1 MTPCQQ
7 IAERM
12 PAIAHGRGEWGP
24 AEAIHLESCPA
35 CRAEWALVRTARS
48 LGASV
53 AAGLDTGRTAEAVRQ
68 RLAAAP
74 PHARVP
80 ALVRKRRW
88 LVGLAAAAALV
99 LAVRYSWPHADRA
112 ASRAEVVFPA
122 SKATA
127 SVIVSSALPELD
139 NLTATELE
147 AVLESLSLPAE
158 ALPHVET
165 GSLDDLQPQE
175 LERVLRVLE
184 S

>member
-1 MTPCQQ
+1 MTPCEQ

-12 PAIAHGRGEWGP
+12 PAVAHGRGEWEP
-24 AEAIHLESCPA
+24 AEASHLESCAA
-35 CRAEWALVRTARS
+35 CQAEWALVRTARS
-48 LGASV
+48 LGTSV
-53 AAGLDTGRTAEAVRQ
+53 AAGLDTGRMAEAVRQ

-74 PHARVP
+74 PYARVL
-80 ALVRKRRW
+80 ALLRRRRW

-99 LAVRYSWPHADRA
+99 LAVRYSRPHVDRA
-112 ASRAEVVFPA
+112 APPTEVAGPA
-122 SKATA
+122 ATA
-127 SVIVSSALPELD
+127 NVIVSSALPELD

-147 AVLESLSLPAE
+147 AVLESLSPPAE

-175 LERVLRVLE
+175 LERVLRALE